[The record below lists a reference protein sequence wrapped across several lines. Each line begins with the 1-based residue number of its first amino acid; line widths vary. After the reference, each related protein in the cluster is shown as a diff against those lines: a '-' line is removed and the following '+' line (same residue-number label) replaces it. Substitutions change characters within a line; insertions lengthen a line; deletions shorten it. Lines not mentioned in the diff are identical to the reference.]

1 MTESPQSSSATFG
14 LGALFELVAG
24 VALFLALVTQLEW
37 HAGLLLAVL
46 GLLIVL
52 SVHRRLFPS
61 DRGGVDL
68 GGCLSGLLIMLLLG
82 ILLLPAFPHAGE
94 SSRRAQC
101 RNNLRQLALAFD
113 LYRETYGHYPPPY
126 IADADG
132 KPMHSWRVLILPFI
146 EERSLFDAYDM
157 KEPWDGPHNS
167 QLVAQ
172 MPQAFRC
179 PSDGQMPPG
188 MTSYFCITGTG
199 RAKTGQAKLRSQ
211 DIADGA
217 DKTIALVESSS
228 ARVNWLEPRDLTVDD
243 ALAGENTA
251 EAPCP
256 CSLHG
261 RIDHG
266 IRRSASQGFNAAMFD
281 VTAHQ
286 FAADLDPDTLRAML
300 TIDGGET
307 IDPAAIEAIPSSS
320 GGSYV
325 WPGVWVLL
333 GVELAFI
340 VFAII
345 RRVRLARR
353 IERGVAHG

>member
-1 MTESPQSSSATFG
+1 MADDLRPSPPRFTLAG
-14 LGALFELVAG
+14 LLELIAG

-37 HAGLLLAVL
+37 QAAVLLAVI
-46 GLLIVL
+46 GFLIVC

-68 GGCLSGLLIMLLLG
+68 GGCVSGLLIMLLLC
-82 ILLLPAFPHAGE
+82 ILLMPAFPHAGE

-113 LYRETYGHYPPPY
+113 LYRGTYGHFPPPY

-157 KEPWDGPHNS
+157 KQPWDGPHNS

-172 MPQAFRC
+172 MPQVFRC

-188 MTSYFCITGTG
+188 MTSYFCITGAG
-199 RAKTGQAKLRSQ
+199 RTKTGQAKLRPQ

-228 ARVNWLEPRDLTVDD
+228 ARVNWLEPRT
-243 ALAGENTA
+243 
-251 EAPCP
+251 
-256 CSLHG
+256 
-261 RIDHG
+261 
-266 IRRSASQGFNAAMFD
+266 
-281 VTAHQ
+281 
-286 FAADLDPDTLRAML
+286 
-300 TIDGGET
+300 
-307 IDPAAIEAIPSSS
+307 
-320 GGSYV
+320 
-325 WPGVWVLL
+325 
-333 GVELAFI
+333 
-340 VFAII
+340 
-345 RRVRLARR
+345 
-353 IERGVAHG
+353 